1 MRYICTGGWSCG
13 WGGGQLVSWQRA
25 PAYKLAG
32 LFTQKI
38 RLLAPLPNRYN
49 LENSMDLIKKLN
61 DTPILLQLTLASLD
75 IKNLYTNIPVNETRE
90 IITNTLE
97 RNQLDPQTRQ
107 ELMSWYDAITRQ
119 NYFTNN
125 GEILIQ
131 KDGLAMGAPTSGLI
145 AEFVL

>member
-1 MRYICTGGWSCG
+1 
-13 WGGGQLVSWQRA
+13 
-25 PAYKLAG
+25 
-32 LFTQKI
+32 
-38 RLLAPLPNRYN
+38 
-49 LENSMDLIKKLN
+49 MDLIKKLN